1 MRLVQFRKT
10 DNTSAV
16 AVVDGNSLRVL
27 NDVAS
32 VYELARKALSEDGGL
47 SAAAERRLSDQ
58 VLDYSRIESE
68 GRLLPPITMP
78 DPSRLRVTGTGLT
91 HLGSAQARDNMH
103 HDNHE
108 QEAASKAPQSDS
120 MKMFKLGL
128 AAGKPAAGKIGAMPE
143 WFYKGDGD
151 CLVPSGEPVTMPS
164 FALAAAEEPE
174 VAGVYIV
181 DDKGAPWRIGFTLAN
196 DFSDHLTEEKNY
208 MYIAHSKLRECPLG
222 PELLVGDLP
231 ADVRGE
237 SRLLRAGSVVWR
249 GTFASGESN
258 MSYSIANLEHHHFKY
273 PAFRRPGDIHVH
285 LFGCPVLSFAA
296 GIHTQAGDVF
306 EIDVPAFGRPLRN
319 TLAVD
324 TGADAFVNVGVL

>member
-1 MRLVQFRKT
+1 MRLIQFREAG
-10 DNTSAV
+10 NTTTV
-16 AVVDGNSLRVL
+16 ALVDGNALRPL
-27 NDVAS
+27 KEVAS
-32 VYELARKALSEDGGL
+32 VHELARKALSEGGGL
-47 SAAAERRLSDQ
+47 GAAAERRLSDQ
-58 VLDYSRIESE
+58 VLDYTRIERE
-68 GRLLPPITMP
+68 GRLLPPITLP

-91 HLGSAQARDNMH
+91 HVGSAQARDHMH
-103 HDNHE
+103 HDRHE
-108 QEAASKAPQSDS
+108 QQAAPDAPQSDA

-128 AAGKPAAGKIGAMPE
+128 AAGKPAPGHIGAMPE

-151 CLVPSGEPVTMPS
+151 CLVASGVPITMPS

-174 VAGVYIV
+174 VAGVYII
-181 DDKGAPWRIGFTLAN
+181 DDSGAPWRIGFTLAN

-222 PELLVGDLP
+222 PELLVGELP

-249 GTFASGESN
+249 GAFASGEAN

-273 PAFRRPGDIHVH
+273 PAFRRPGDVHVH
-285 LFGCPVLSFAA
+285 LFGCPVLSFAE
-296 GIHTQAGDVF
+296 GVRTQAGDVF

-324 TGADAFVNVGVL
+324 SRADAFVNVGVL